1 MGVGRAVGGKL
12 KGNAVGECNMGF
24 AIVTMERASRGIGG
38 FGWEVRG
45 GIVEEVIHGKGCRN
59 ERGRGLR
66 YGRARVEELG
76 AWKGKGGSAGVL
88 VSRLE

>member
-1 MGVGRAVGGKL
+1 
-12 KGNAVGECNMGF
+12 MGF
-24 AIVTMERASRGIGG
+24 AIVTMEGASRGMGG

-45 GIVEEVIHGKGCRN
+45 GIVELVINGEGCRN

-76 AWKGKGGSAGVL
+76 AWKGKVGNAGVM

>member
-24 AIVTMERASRGIGG
+24 AIVTMERASRGIDRV
-38 FGWEVRG
+38 GWESRG
-45 GIVEEVIHGKGCRN
+45 GIVELVIHGEGCRN
-59 ERGRGLR
+59 KRGEDLR
-66 YGRARVEELG
+66 YGRARVEESG